1 MFESEKE
8 AEAALRASLPLGSV
22 TLRKRGEGD
31 FDASL
36 PDGSR
41 RRLHLVWAGYGYPR
55 DVQRALRD
63 DRTLDAR
70 SNDDLVVVAAHQLS
84 DGARQLLRSAGLSW
98 IGLDGSAEL
107 RLGTVWVDRNGDGRH
122 RRFRAEIGW
131 SGARSEVAEAL
142 IAILEQRDPELPG
155 ANEVP
160 EVEALANLS
169 GRSLG
174 TVANTLAMF
183 DRSGWTARGKHSRS
197 RVVANAPALLDSWA
211 TWIGSQHRR
220 FDGFHSIHREPMRI
234 IDDLGA
240 AFGSSLI
247 LTGPAASEEARPFLT
262 GSWVVTAYVDTPDGW
277 SGIDRGTRTAKMI
290 PAAVPRIRL
299 APASPVIVNTR
310 GPGERSSVASGG
322 RIYADLLVG
331 SERERE
337 AAEAFRSTAL
347 RPFS

>member
-1 MFESEKE
+1 ML
-8 AEAALRASLPLGSV
+8 A
-22 TLRKRGEGD
+22 
-31 FDASL
+31 
-36 PDGSR
+36 
-41 RRLHLVWAGYGYPR
+41 
-55 DVQRALRD
+55 
-63 DRTLDAR
+63 DR
-70 SNDDLVVVAAHQLS
+70 
-84 DGARQLLRSAGLSW
+84 
-98 IGLDGSAEL
+98 E
-107 RLGTVWVDRNGDGRH
+107 
-122 RRFRAEIGW
+122 
-131 SGARSEVAEAL
+131 
-142 IAILEQRDPELPG
+142 PELPG

-183 DRSGWTARGKHSRS
+183 DRSRWTARGKHSRS
-197 RVVANAPALLDSWA
+197 RIVANAPALLDAWA
-211 TWIGSQHRR
+211 MWVGAQPQR
-220 FDGFHSIHREPMRI
+220 FDGFHSIHREPSRI

-247 LTGPAASEEARPFLT
+247 LTGPAASEAVRPFLT

-277 SGIDRGTRTAKMI
+277 SGIDRGTRAAKMI

-310 GPGERSSVASGG
+310 GRGERSSVASSG
-322 RIYADLLVG
+322 RTYADLLSG

-347 RPFS
+347 RQFS